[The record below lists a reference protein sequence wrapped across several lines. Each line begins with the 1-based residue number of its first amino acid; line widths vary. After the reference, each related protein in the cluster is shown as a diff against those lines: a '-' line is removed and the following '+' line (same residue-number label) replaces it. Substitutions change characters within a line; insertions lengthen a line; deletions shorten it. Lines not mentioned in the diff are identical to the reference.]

1 MKLRA
6 LFFLALGLLLAAGSA
21 FASGDFEDNGWVV
34 GSGRIQAEDRD
45 VPSFD
50 SIDVEGSGNVTIRQ
64 APGRSVSVEADDNIL
79 PLVKTEVV
87 GGVLHLGL
95 VRGVHL
101 SHLTRLEF
109 TVASPQVRGITISG
123 SGDARTASPL
133 RAQDMTLDIRGSGS
147 IACDLD
153 AAALTATIGGSGG
166 ITVRGHADRLSVK
179 IGGSGSVRAREL
191 ESSFADVTVNGSGD
205 AIVYATNTVNI
216 SISGSGSV
224 QYGGGATATVHSSGS
239 GGAREY

>member
-1 MKLRA
+1 MKFRA
-6 LFFLALGLLLAAGSA
+6 LVFLAAGLLLAGSTA

-34 GSGRIQAEDRD
+34 GSGSIQSEDRD

-50 SIDVEGSGNVTIRQ
+50 AIDVEGSGNVTIRQ
-64 APGRSVSVEADDNIL
+64 APGQSVSVEADDNVL

-95 VRGVHL
+95 VHGARVT
-101 SHLTRLEF
+101 HLTRLEF
-109 TVASPQVRGITISG
+109 TVASPIVRGITISG
-123 SGDARTASPL
+123 SGNAQTASPL
-133 RAQDMTLDIRGSGS
+133 RAEDMVLDIRGSGS

-153 AAALTATIGGSGG
+153 ASTLTASVGGSGG
-166 ITVRGHADRLSVK
+166 ITTRGHADRLTVK

-191 ESSFADVTVNGSGD
+191 ESSFAEVTVNGSGD
-205 AIVYATNTVNI
+205 AVVYATNTVNI

-239 GGAREY
+239 GSAREY